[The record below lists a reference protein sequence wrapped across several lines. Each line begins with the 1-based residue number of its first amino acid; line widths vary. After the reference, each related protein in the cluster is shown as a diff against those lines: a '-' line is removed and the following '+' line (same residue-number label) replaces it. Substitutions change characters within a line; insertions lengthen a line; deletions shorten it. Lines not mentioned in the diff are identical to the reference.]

1 MPTSTTTPHLLA
13 LCLSSAILA
22 GCATTPNNTSYSDL
36 AQQDFATIASA
47 NKVTGETNPISLPDL
62 IGSDSLNALISR
74 AVDANPSLQ
83 QTLLTLKI
91 SQMERRQ
98 TGAARL
104 PELDAGLNATK
115 QDTKDNSAAN
125 SDTSYSGSLTL
136 NWQLDVWG
144 KLNDRY
150 LAAAKDV
157 AEQQALYQSAKDALA
172 AEVMTAWLNS
182 IALRHA
188 IDIESQ
194 RHSSLEQTAKF
205 IESRYRSGLG
215 KLEDIDTARS
225 AVYRSK
231 ATMAEYAEDLARQ
244 RRALSQLLGQSDL
257 VDYQPTAH
265 YPDVL
270 LPIEALPDQNLQ
282 RRPDLQAAYLAIEAK
297 ALRSKAAYKDMLPSL
312 SLQAALTDSATSLSS
327 ALLKSPAWS
336 LLGQLVAPLYRGG
349 ELRAAAKIAD
359 LETAQGYQVF
369 REALLTAV
377 AEVEDALGSE
387 QELAKR
393 QRHIADA
400 LAAAERTAAQY
411 QSKYRAGLVDILDL
425 LSAQQ
430 QSYDLA
436 AQLDNLIY
444 QRLAN
449 RISLG
454 LALGLGAQA

>member
-1 MPTSTTTPHLLA
+1 MPTSTTTQRLAA
-13 LCLSSAILA
+13 LCLSSAILV
-22 GCATTPNNTSYSDL
+22 GCAATPNSHSYADQ
-36 AQQDFATIASA
+36 ARRDFAPITNTTAEKSEA
-47 NKVTGETNPISLPDL
+47 NLISLPDL
-62 IGSDSLNALISR
+62 IGSNSLNALISR

-104 PELDAGLNATK
+104 PELDAGLNAAK
-115 QDTKDNSAAN
+115 QDTKDSSAAN
-125 SDTSYSGSLTL
+125 NDTSYSGSLTL

-150 LAAAKDV
+150 LAAAKDI

-172 AEVMTAWLNS
+172 AEVITAWLNS
-182 IALRHA
+182 IALGHA

-205 IESRYRSGLG
+205 IENRYRSGLG

-257 VDYQPTAH
+257 VDYQPTTH

-270 LPIEALPDQNLQ
+270 LPIEALPNQNLQ

-336 LLGQLVAPLYRGG
+336 LLGQLVAPIYRGG

-393 QRHIADA
+393 QRHITDA
-400 LAAAERTAAQY
+400 LAAAERTEAQY

-425 LSAQQ
+425 LSVQQ
-430 QSYDLA
+430 QNYDLA

-449 RISLG
+449 RITLG
-454 LALGLGAQA
+454 LALGLGVQA